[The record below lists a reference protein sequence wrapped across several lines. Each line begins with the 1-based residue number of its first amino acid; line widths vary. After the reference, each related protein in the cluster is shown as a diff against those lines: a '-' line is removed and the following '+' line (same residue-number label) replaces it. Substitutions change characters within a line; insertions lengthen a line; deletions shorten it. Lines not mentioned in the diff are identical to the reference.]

1 MAKRGR
7 PPKSETTTIANE
19 AKAPEKKTRSR
30 TATKTSTTGMSQA
43 ELNKLKKEIKEE
55 ILNSR
60 EFARMKKEILAE
72 AKKEVLRSV
81 VNPLVGEFNK
91 IDK

>member
-19 AKAPEKKTRSR
+19 ANAPEKKTRAM
-30 TATKTSTTGMSQA
+30 TAAKPSTTGLSQA

-60 EFARMKKEILAE
+60 EFTRLKKEILDE

-81 VNPLVGEFNK
+81 VNPLVKEFQK

>member
-7 PPKSETTTIANE
+7 PPKSETTTVANE
-19 AKAPEKKTRSR
+19 SAAPEKKTRGG
-30 TATKTSTTGMSQA
+30 TAAKPSTTGMSQA
-43 ELNKLKKEIKEE
+43 EINKLKKEIKEE

-60 EFARMKKEILAE
+60 EFAKMKKEILAE

-81 VNPLVGEFNK
+81 VNPLVGEFRK
-91 IDK
+91 ISK